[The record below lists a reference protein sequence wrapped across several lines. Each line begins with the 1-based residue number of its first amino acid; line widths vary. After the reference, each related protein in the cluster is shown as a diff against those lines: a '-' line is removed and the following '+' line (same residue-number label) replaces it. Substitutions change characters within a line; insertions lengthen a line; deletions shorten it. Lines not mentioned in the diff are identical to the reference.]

1 MLLTDRTF
9 RTLLSR
15 EVLRFTRVWMQT
27 ILPQILTSLLYLVV
41 FGIALG
47 TRIREIEGIPYLEYI
62 LPGIALMSL
71 VTNSQMNSS
80 WSVFDAKRERYIDEV
95 LISPMS
101 NLQIALAYSLGGTL
115 RGVVMGGCT
124 FLVGIPFVGI
134 SVQHPLLLVLIGILG
149 AFAFSA
155 IGTMVG
161 ALATKIEHISFL
173 TSIVIQPLTFLGG
186 VFYSVG
192 MLPDLLRLGTY
203 FNPIFYTVDAARFA
217 TLGVS
222 DLNPYP
228 TLGMV
233 FLIAILAFLGAW
245 WAISRGP
252 NLRY

>member
-15 EVLRFTRVWMQT
+15 EILRFTRVWMQT
-27 ILPQILTSLLYLVV
+27 ILPQLLTSLLYLVV

-47 TRIREIEGIPYLEYI
+47 TRIREIEGVPYLEYI

-115 RGVVMGGCT
+115 RGVVMGSCT
-124 FLVGIPFVGI
+124 FLVGIPFVG
-134 SVQHPLLLVLIGILG
+134 VGVRHPLLLIVIGILASF
-149 AFAFSA
+149 AFASL
-155 IGTMVG
+155 GTMVG

-173 TSIVIQPLTFLGG
+173 TSIVIQPLAFLGG

-192 MLPDLLRLGTY
+192 MLPDVLKVATL
-203 FNPIFYTVDAARFA
+203 FNPIFYTVDASRYA

-233 FLIAILAFLGAW
+233 FLISTFCFGGAW

>member
-1 MLLTDRTF
+1 MIFTDRTF
-9 RTLLSR
+9 QTLLSR
-15 EVLRFTRVWMQT
+15 EILRFTRVWMQT
-27 ILPQILTSLLYLVV
+27 IVPQLLTSLLYLVV

-47 TRIREIEGIPYLEYI
+47 GRIKQIEGIPYLDYI

-71 VTNSQMNSS
+71 ITNSQMNSS

-101 NLQIALAYSLGGTL
+101 DLQITLAYSLGGML
-115 RGVVMGGCT
+115 RGLVMGAGV
-124 FLVGIPFVGI
+124 FI
-134 SVQHPLLLVLIGILG
+134 VQIKHPLMLVVIGLL
-149 AFAFSA
+149 ASFAFSSF
-155 IGTMVG
+155 GTMVG
-161 ALATKIEHISFL
+161 ALATRIEHISL
-173 TSIVIQPLTFLGG
+173 ITSVIIQPLAFLGG

-192 MLPDLLRLGTY
+192 MLPGVLKVVT
-203 FNPIFYTVDAARFA
+203 FINPIFYTVDAARYV

-233 FLIAILAFLGAW
+233 CLIAAICFGGAW

>member
-47 TRIREIEGIPYLEYI
+47 TRIREIEGVPYLEYI

-101 NLQIALAYSLGGTL
+101 DFQIALAYALGGTL
-115 RGVVMGGCT
+115 RGVLMGAGV
-124 FLVGIPFVGI
+124 FLVGAPFVGLSI
-134 SVQHPLLLVLIGILG
+134 EHPGLLLLIGVLS
-149 AFAFSA
+149 AFTFSA
-155 IGTMVG
+155 LGTMVG
-161 ALATKIEHISFL
+161 ALATRIEHISFL
-173 TSIVIQPLTFLGG
+173 TSVVIQPLAFLGG
-186 VFYSVG
+186 VFYSVR
-192 MLPDLLRLGTY
+192 MLPEPLKVATL
-203 FNPIFYTVDAARFA
+203 FNPIFHTVDAARYA
-217 TLGVS
+217 TLEVS
-222 DLNPYP
+222 DLTPYP
-228 TLGMV
+228 TIAVV
-233 FLIAILAFLGAW
+233 FLLSVLSFLGAW
-245 WAISRGP
+245 WAINRGP

>member
-15 EVLRFTRVWMQT
+15 EILRFTRVWMQT
-27 ILPQILTSLLYLVV
+27 IVPQILTSLLYLVV

-101 NLQIALAYSLGGTL
+101 DLQIALAYSLGGTL
-115 RGVVMGGCT
+115 RGVVMGTCT

-134 SVQHPLLLVLIGILG
+134 RVENPLLLVLIGILASF
-149 AFAFSA
+149 AFAS

-161 ALATKIEHISFL
+161 ALATRIEHISFL

-192 MLPDLLRLGTY
+192 MLPHTLKLATFL
-203 FNPIFYTVDAARFA
+203 NPIFYTVDAARYA
-217 TLGVS
+217 TLGIS

-233 FLIAILAFLGAW
+233 FLIAVLAFGGAW

>member
-1 MLLTDRTF
+1 MLVDRSF

-27 ILPQILTSLLYLVV
+27 IIPPLLTSLLYVVV
-41 FGIALG
+41 FGVALG
-47 TRIREIEGIPYLEYI
+47 ARIREVDGIPYLEYI
-62 LPGIALMSL
+62 LPGVALMSL
-71 VTNSQMNSS
+71 ITGSQMNSS

-101 NLQIALAYSLGGTL
+101 DLQIALAYTLGGTL
-115 RGVVMGGCT
+115 RGLAMGIGVFVVGA
-124 FLVGIPFVGI
+124 PFVGV
-134 SVQHPLLLVLIGILG
+134 SVAHPGLLFLIAVLSSFT
-149 AFAFSA
+149 FASL
-155 IGTMVG
+155 GTMVG
-161 ALATKIEHISFL
+161 ALATRIEHISFL

-192 MLPDLLRLGTY
+192 MLPHVLKLATF

-217 TLGVS
+217 TLGIS

-233 FLIAILAFLGAW
+233 FLIAILAFCGAW

-252 NLRY
+252 